1 MTQVTLRFG
10 DDGTFAICQFTDLH
24 LYGAPRD
31 ANSTALMRLVLDAEH
46 PDLVV
51 LTGDTLGGRSVED
64 EQAAW
69 DHAAAPMIERG
80 IPWAAIYGNHDAESK
95 WDRQQQ
101 MDYQRTLPGCLSEPG
116 PAELPGVGNYILK
129 VAGDPGAELI
139 MLDSHDYADPA
150 HDNYAW
156 VEQAQIDWL
165 MVQRLQSGYPPA
177 LLFLHIPLPEYERVW
192 EYPGTRGARHESICC
207 PKVNSGLFAALK
219 LDGAVYGVFC
229 GHDHINDFDGL
240 LEGIRLVY
248 GRGGGY
254 HTYGREGFLRGA
266 RLIRLH
272 EGRSGFDTWLRL
284 SDGSL
289 VQQTE
294 RVED

>member
-1 MTQVTLRFG
+1 MAKVTLRFG
-10 DDGTFAICQFTDLH
+10 DGGTFTICQFTDLH

-31 ANSTALMRLVLDAEH
+31 ADSTALMRLVLDVEH

-69 DHAAAPMIERG
+69 DHAAAPMVERG

-101 MDYQRTLPGCLSEPG
+101 MAYQRTLSGCLSEPG
-116 PAELPGVGNYILK
+116 PEELPGVGNYILK

-139 MLDSHDYADPA
+139 MLDSHDYADSA
-150 HDNYAW
+150 HNNYAW
-156 VEQAQIDWL
+156 VRQAQIDWL
-165 MVQRLQSGYPPA
+165 MAQRLQSGYPPA
-177 LLFLHIPLPEYERVW
+177 LLFLHIPLPEYEQAW
-192 EYPGTRGARHESICC
+192 AYPGTRGARYERICC
-207 PKVNSGLFAALK
+207 PVVNSGLFAALK
-219 LDGAVYGVFC
+219 LDGAVDGVFC

-240 LEGIRLVY
+240 LGGIRLVY
-248 GRGGGY
+248 GRGGGC

-272 EGRSGFDTWLRL
+272 EGRRGFDTWLRL
-284 SDGSL
+284 SDGSR